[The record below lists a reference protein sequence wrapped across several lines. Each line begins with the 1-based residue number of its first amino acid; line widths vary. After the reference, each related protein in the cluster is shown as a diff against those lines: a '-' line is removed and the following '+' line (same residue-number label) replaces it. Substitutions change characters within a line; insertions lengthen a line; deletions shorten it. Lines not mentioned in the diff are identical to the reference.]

1 MYISTCS
8 TPTNSAAASP
18 MPKATTGTSACT
30 MNVSSAPRM
39 KDSRIE
45 PADSYSPAWNHGCPA
60 RGSADSLIN
69 TSPKSNA
76 ATPKSM
82 APASR

>member
-8 TPTNSAAASP
+8 TPTSWAAASP

-39 KDSRIE
+39 KDSRMD
-45 PADSYSPAWNHGCPA
+45 PAEISRPAWNQA
-60 RGSADSLIN
+60 
-69 TSPKSNA
+69 
-76 ATPKSM
+76 
-82 APASR
+82 